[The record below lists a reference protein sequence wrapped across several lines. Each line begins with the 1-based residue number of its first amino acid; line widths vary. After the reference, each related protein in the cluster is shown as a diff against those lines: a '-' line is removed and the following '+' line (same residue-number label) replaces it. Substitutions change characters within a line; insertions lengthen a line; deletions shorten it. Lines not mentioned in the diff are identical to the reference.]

1 MATIILSI
9 LIFGTAGIIT
19 YRRIKKGESCED
31 CQTACPV
38 KKEQSSQEQQLKKIP
53 SCINNSGV
61 LQY

>member
-19 YRRIKKGESCED
+19 YQRIKKGESCED

-38 KKEQSSQEQQLKKIP
+38 KKRTIFTRITTEK
-53 SCINNSGV
+53 NS
-61 LQY
+61 LLYK

>member
-9 LIFGTAGIIT
+9 LILEQQESSPINES
-19 YRRIKKGESCED
+19 KGESCED

-38 KKEQSSQEQQLKKIP
+38 KRTIFTRITTEKIP

>member
-38 KKEQSSQEQQLKKIP
+38 KRTIFTRITTEKIP

>member
-38 KKEQSSQEQQLKKIP
+38 KRTIFTRITTEK
-53 SCINNSGV
+53 NS
-61 LQY
+61 LLYK

>member
-38 KKEQSSQEQQLKKIP
+38 KKEQPSQE
-53 SCINNSGV
+53 
-61 LQY
+61 

>member
-19 YRRIKKGESCED
+19 YRRIKRESCED

-38 KKEQSSQEQQLKKIP
+38 KEQSSQE
-53 SCINNSGV
+53 
-61 LQY
+61 